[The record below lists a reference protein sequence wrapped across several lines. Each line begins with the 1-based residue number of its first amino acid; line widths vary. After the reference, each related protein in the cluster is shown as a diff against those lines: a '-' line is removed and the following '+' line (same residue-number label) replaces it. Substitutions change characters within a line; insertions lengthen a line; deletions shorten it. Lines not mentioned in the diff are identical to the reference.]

1 MGVYT
6 YCQERKEYFFFSSKN
21 GCMCLRRYVMKTP
34 ILNRLARGS
43 GVEPLFFG
51 SKPNVKTDIRTPYMV
66 WLRSHNRT
74 YRYVS

>member
-6 YCQERKEYFFFSSKN
+6 IKSVISITFINHLVC
-21 GCMCLRRYVMKTP
+21 CMCLRRYVMKTP

-51 SKPNVKTDIRTPYMV
+51 SKPNVKTDIRTPYMAV
-66 WLRSHNRT
+66 LRSTNRT
-74 YRYVS
+74 FRYEL